1 MHNNYT
7 SDLNYFLE
15 GDNLNLMNSCLKL
28 AELNLNIESIIEII
42 EKINELETEIDLLQL
57 ILNKGFNL
65 IPEADYGKIVIN
77 EEGSAYFLEKIDRKD
92 DIFINSERFSEN
104 IGRQYSAEVIFK
116 KQKLN
121 KKLII
126 NLKINSDYTG
136 AVILFIKAENPKY
149 FSDHSI
155 KMASV
160 LEKIASSYLTAK
172 RYHNLQQK
180 FKQEIILSL
189 SNLLG
194 IHDNYTKGHN
204 QKVAD
209 LSRELARSMKLNK
222 KTIEKSYWTG
232 MLHDIGKTI
241 IPAPILNKKSSLS
254 QQEFAE
260 IKKHPEWG
268 YRTLKES
275 AELKDIAKYIL
286 HHHEHWDGSGYPDGL
301 IGEEIP
307 LISQIVAVA
316 DAWDAMCSDRSY
328 RKALKKEEAVNRILK
343 NKSKQFAPLVVDVF
357 LDNIS

>member
-15 GDNLNLMNSCLKL
+15 GDNPNLMNSCLKL

-155 KMASV
+155 K
-160 LEKIASSYLTAK
+160 K
-172 RYHNLQQK
+172 
-180 FKQEIILSL
+180 
-189 SNLLG
+189 
-194 IHDNYTKGHN
+194 
-204 QKVAD
+204 
-209 LSRELARSMKLNK
+209 
-222 KTIEKSYWTG
+222 
-232 MLHDIGKTI
+232 
-241 IPAPILNKKSSLS
+241 
-254 QQEFAE
+254 
-260 IKKHPEWG
+260 
-268 YRTLKES
+268 
-275 AELKDIAKYIL
+275 
-286 HHHEHWDGSGYPDGL
+286 
-301 IGEEIP
+301 
-307 LISQIVAVA
+307 
-316 DAWDAMCSDRSY
+316 
-328 RKALKKEEAVNRILK
+328 
-343 NKSKQFAPLVVDVF
+343 
-357 LDNIS
+357 